1 MSESSSFALQG
12 LFTGFSRGGSLATI
26 LWIAGCASP
35 LDGQAEDDLKRSVQ
49 ASVERQLQEIPEFA
63 PQMTE
68 ALVDP
73 LAEDLAQR
81 REELKEIGPQVDQA
95 GSGLDVGLGIDG
107 TTMPVASLSLQG
119 ALHSAVRNNLGIEQ
133 VRIEQGIAA
142 AEIVR
147 AEAVFDAVVGA
158 GANFARIDQDSVE
171 VVGLP
176 GPSLP
181 GSTAQD
187 LRQWGFTTDVTKR
200 LSSGAVVQVGMDLE
214 QQEVLNQP
222 GVLDPNPAW
231 NSAITTGLSQPLLR
245 GFGSDVNTSNI
256 QLARNNDRRSVV
268 RLQDNLLDLLV
279 NVEAAYWNLVMAR
292 QQLVIADWLV
302 IEGERIRDILDSR
315 RGFDTT
321 LAQFADAVATVESR
335 KTRVIDARRSVSQ
348 AADQLK
354 MLINDPALPVGG
366 EVDLVPADFMVD
378 EPMQYDLR
386 DSVTTALGNSPLI
399 DLAVLSIDDASI
411 QEIVARNGRLPQL
424 DLAAEVSWMG
434 LAGSAGSSLG
444 NINGEYVDYVMGLQF
459 SQAVGNRAAES
470 VYRQARLQ
478 RSAAVIGYRQ
488 AVQQVI
494 FDVKSSIRDIKA
506 GYALISQARNFR
518 LAQAE
523 NLRALDALRRT
534 LAALTPEF
542 LNLLFQRQE
551 RLAEAQLQELKAMVD
566 YNLAVADLERAT
578 GKGLEAN
585 NIDLLVV
592 EAPGENNGQ

>member
-12 LFTGFSRGGSLATI
+12 LFTAFSRGGWLASI

-63 PQMTE
+63 PQVTQ

-73 LAEDLAQR
+73 LAEDFAQR
-81 REELKEIGPQVDQA
+81 REELREIGPQVDRA

-119 ALHSAVRNNLGIEQ
+119 ALHSAVRHNLGIEQ

-158 GANFARIDQDSVE
+158 GVNFARIDQDSVE

-181 GSTAQD
+181 ASSAQD

-222 GVLDPNPAW
+222 GLIDPNPAW
-231 NSAITTGLSQPLLR
+231 TSAITTGLSQPLLR

-268 RLQDNLLDLLV
+268 RLQNNLLDLLV

-386 DSVTTALGNSPLI
+386 DSVTTALGHSPLM

-424 DLAAEVSWMG
+424 DLAAEISWMG

-488 AVQQVI
+488 SVQQVI

-592 EAPGENNGQ
+592 EASGENNGR

>member
-1 MSESSSFALQG
+1 
-12 LFTGFSRGGSLATI
+12 
-26 LWIAGCASP
+26 
-35 LDGQAEDDLKRSVQ
+35 
-49 ASVERQLQEIPEFA
+49 
-63 PQMTE
+63 MTE

>member
-1 MSESSSFALQG
+1 M
-12 LFTGFSRGGSLATI
+12 LAI
-26 LWIAGCASP
+26 DAG
-35 LDGQAEDDLKRSVQ
+35 
-49 ASVERQLQEIPEFA
+49 A
-63 PQMTE
+63 PW
-68 ALVDP
+68 A
-73 LAEDLAQR
+73 
-81 REELKEIGPQVDQA
+81 
-95 GSGLDVGLGIDG
+95 
-107 TTMPVASLSLQG
+107 
-119 ALHSAVRNNLGIEQ
+119 
-133 VRIEQGIAA
+133 
-142 AEIVR
+142 
-147 AEAVFDAVVGA
+147 FDAVVGA
-158 GANFARIDQDSVE
+158 GVNFARIDQDSVE
-171 VVGLP
+171 VVVPPNSGLP
-176 GPSLP
+176 VSSVPS
-181 GSTAQD
+181 SAQD

-411 QEIVARNGRLPQL
+411 QDQG
-424 DLAAEVSWMG
+424 D
-434 LAGSAGSSLG
+434 
-444 NINGEYVDYVMGLQF
+444 
-459 SQAVGNRAAES
+459 
-470 VYRQARLQ
+470 
-478 RSAAVIGYRQ
+478 
-488 AVQQVI
+488 
-494 FDVKSSIRDIKA
+494 
-506 GYALISQARNFR
+506 
-518 LAQAE
+518 
-523 NLRALDALRRT
+523 
-534 LAALTPEF
+534 
-542 LNLLFQRQE
+542 
-551 RLAEAQLQELKAMVD
+551 
-566 YNLAVADLERAT
+566 
-578 GKGLEAN
+578 
-585 NIDLLVV
+585 
-592 EAPGENNGQ
+592 

>member
-1 MSESSSFALQG
+1 MAS
-12 LFTGFSRGGSLATI
+12 I

-63 PQMTE
+63 PQVTQ

-73 LAEDLAQR
+73 LAEDFAQR
-81 REELKEIGPQVDQA
+81 REELREIGPQVDRA

-119 ALHSAVRNNLGIEQ
+119 ALHSAVRHNLGIEQ

-158 GANFARIDQDSVE
+158 GVNFARIDQDSVE

-181 GSTAQD
+181 ASSAQD

-222 GVLDPNPAW
+222 GLIDPNPAW
-231 NSAITTGLSQPLLR
+231 TSAITTGLSQPLLR

-268 RLQDNLLDLLV
+268 RLQNNLLDLLV

-386 DSVTTALGNSPLI
+386 DSVTTALGNSPLM

-424 DLAAEVSWMG
+424 DLAAEISWMG

-592 EAPGENNGQ
+592 EASGENNGR